1 MQRTLRTKVKDT
13 VHRLTNHQKETIS
26 EKKQAGV
33 SRNDTAT
40 AVVPS
45 VEPREETT
53 LRGDTKV
60 EPIHDGKHESTLHP
74 TTDKDEAHHPA
85 PTELGENHSFADPA
99 EQRHVIQLDIDGKPV
114 TIRSQIQLYAT
125 NDQLACEYRSTCW
138 GPSDVVS
145 PLSPA
150 GQPRDG
156 LLGRPSTAP
165 NHRE

>member
-26 EKKQAGV
+26 EKKQAGL

-40 AVVPS
+40 AVVPP
-45 VEPREETT
+45 VEPGEETT

-60 EPIHDGKHESTLHP
+60 EPIHEGKHESTLHP
-74 TTDKDEAHHPA
+74 TTDKDEAHHPG

-99 EQRHVIQLDIDGKPV
+99 EQKHVVQLDIDGKPV

-125 NDQLACEYRSTCW
+125 NDQLACEYCSTC
-138 GPSDVVS
+138 
-145 PLSPA
+145 
-150 GQPRDG
+150 
-156 LLGRPSTAP
+156 
-165 NHRE
+165 